1 MVATFLGL
9 CVLIV
14 AVSVPTAGTINRWL
28 RRPKPG
34 LNGEDDAGEW
44 AAQLRAASDLHAQA
58 PARSFLDFLRQA
70 RTRTVQLAIAMSPA
84 PLSPLWLPGI
94 GDSRRLAAPGA
105 SRVREPS
112 GWPRP
117 QSPLAQ
123 YPAGAL
129 ELLTPKAT
137 PVARVHFDDDTDL
150 ESFRI
155 ATTRPPMTMTRT
167 EEFPTTLVEST
178 PIHDGWREEYRLGKT
193 LEKQEKRRLERALRQ
208 PTQEMRAVFDAIV
221 EDWLCSHCDVGDH
234 GSCPGCS
241 CPAESCRLAEVAT

>member
-1 MVATFLGL
+1 MVATLLGL

-14 AVSVPTAGTINRWL
+14 AVTVPTAGALNRWL

-58 PARSFLDFLRQA
+58 PARSFLDFLRQV

-105 SRVREPS
+105 LRVREPS
-112 GWPRP
+112 GWPKP

-137 PVARVHFDDDTDL
+137 PVARVHFDDEEP
-150 ESFRI
+150 ESFSI
-155 ATTRPPMTMTRT
+155 TTRFTRT
-167 EEFPTTLVEST
+167 AGLPTLLTDQT
-178 PIHDGWREEYRLGKT
+178 PIFDAMDAE
-193 LEKQEKRRLERALRQ
+193 RRLAKAKVRRALKT
-208 PTQEMRAVFDAIV
+208 PTQQMRAVFDEIV

-241 CPAESCRLAEVAT
+241 CPAESCRLAVSHVG